1 MRRLSLRLFGSPQ
14 VIMDGEPVTIAR
26 AKASAL
32 LFYLAMNP
40 EPHQRNHLAT
50 LLWSE
55 RENAVARTYLRQ
67 ALYTLSKALGDGW
80 FCSDRTQ
87 IGLDPQADV
96 TVDVR
101 RFQQLLA
108 VAPDLDPQTG
118 IEKLA
123 LAARL
128 ADDEFL
134 AGFGPADAPAFDDW
148 LFFHRQAL
156 QRQRSDVLTRLVTQ
170 FSAQGDFGRAL
181 EYAQQKLA
189 LDNLDESA
197 HQTLMRLY
205 AYTGRKR
212 AALRQFEQCTQVLA
226 DELGVTPAADT
237 VAIYESIRRGSDPVP
252 VDGMGELPA
261 GTPDGD
267 ASVEAVGHRGY
278 PSAHGFAHVALLTPP
293 ASRPAAPALPEQPTH
308 FVGRVAELA
317 RLGEL
322 LAEPD
327 ARLITVVAPGG
338 MGKTRLALASARR
351 EAARYR
357 DGVCFVALAA
367 LTDPAEVAPAV
378 AAALGITLQA
388 TASHAQTPD
397 EQVCATL
404 RDKEMLLLLDN
415 FEHLLPDTT
424 FVQTL
429 LRTTPHIQLLVTSR
443 ERLGL
448 RSEHCFPIHG
458 LANDV
463 PAPRTRGHGA
473 GHDPADDAGDVPA
486 AQQSDAVRLFQ
497 QSAQLVDPDFVVDAE
512 LQAQVRAICRLVE
525 GMPLGIELAA
535 TWIGVL
541 TPAEIAAEIARSL
554 DFLET
559 RYRDAPARHR
569 SMRAVLDSTWQR
581 LDAAERA
588 IFAALSVFH
597 GGFSREAAREIS
609 GTTLRQLNDLVSK
622 ALIDYDRS
630 RRSYSMHEL
639 LRQYG
644 RAQLTCDPAVAAQ
657 IRARHAAYYMTFLAD
672 QRRAI
677 NTAEQGMA
685 ADAIA
690 REFANVRAAWR
701 ECVAQADVD
710 ALLQA
715 APALFLFCQI
725 RSRFL
730 DGAEL
735 QAEAV
740 ASLRRVPS
748 TPARDRALAQ
758 VLNHEGWLRIRM
770 GDFARAE
777 ATLEESRRLYAAL
790 DRPPAPYTGSD
801 PTTGLSI
808 IYHIRGDHQGA
819 LALGEAA
826 RAAAAANDDPYNLA
840 HAHYVLTSAW
850 AAKGDYAT
858 AARHAAQACDAARS
872 VGNRWFLA
880 IPLTEWGKVA
890 RAMGDYPQARLHF
903 QAAYALKREFG
914 DPEGMAVTLCHL
926 GDIAVLQ
933 QADNEAAALYR
944 HALELYGDL
953 NDRGGLATAYH
964 GLGKVARS
972 RGDFAAARDWLDRAL
987 GLAIESHFWPRV
999 FAIFVDTGELLCA
1012 QGDVAGGLEILAFV
1026 DQARGADHEIAAV
1039 AAHALTTWRQT
1050 DPTSPVYA
1058 AAIARGRTLIWET
1071 AHALVRAKLRATDSD
1086 HGLPA

>member
-1 MRRLSLRLFGSPQ
+1 MSRLSLRLFGSPQ

-32 LFYLAMNP
+32 LYYLAMSS

-67 ALYTLSKALGDGW
+67 ALYTLSKELGDGW
-80 FCSDRTQ
+80 FCADRAQ
-87 IGLDPQADV
+87 IGLNPQADV

-108 VAPDLDPQTG
+108 VAPDLDPQADM
-118 IEKLA
+118 EKLA
-123 LAARL
+123 LAAKL
-128 ADDEFL
+128 AHDDFL
-134 AGFGPADAPAFDDW
+134 AGFAPSDAPAFDDW
-148 LFFHRQAL
+148 LFFQRQAL
-156 QRQRSDVLTRLVTQ
+156 QRQRADILTRLVTQ
-170 FSAQGDFGRAL
+170 FSAQRDFGRAL

-189 LDNLDESA
+189 LDNLDEGT

-205 AYTGRKR
+205 AYTGRKH
-212 AALRQFEQCTQVLA
+212 AALRQYEQCTQVLA
-226 DELGVTPAADT
+226 DELGMAPAAET
-237 VAIYESIRRGSDPVP
+237 VALYESIRHESGTFPMPSPANVAAGP
-252 VDGMGELPA
+252 PPGGAPA
-261 GTPDGD
+261 GSP
-267 ASVEAVGHRGY
+267 GHRVY
-278 PSAHGFAHVALLTPP
+278 PPTNGLAHVALLTPP
-293 ASRPAAPALPEQPTH
+293 APRPAAPGLPEQPTH
-308 FVGRVAELA
+308 FVGRAAELDRLGA
-317 RLGEL
+317 RL
-322 LAEPD
+322 ADPD

-367 LTDPAEVAPAV
+367 LTDPADVATAV
-378 AAALGITLQA
+378 ATALGITLQA
-388 TASHAQTPD
+388 AASQARTAV
-397 EQVCATL
+397 EQVCDTL
-404 RDKEMLLLLDN
+404 RDKEMLLILDN
-415 FEHLLPDTT
+415 FEHLLPDTA
-424 FVQTL
+424 FVQAI

-448 RSEHCFPIHG
+448 RSEHAFPIRG
-458 LANDV
+458 LAYD
-463 PAPRTRGHGA
+463 APDPHTPGDETAGA
-473 GHDPADDAGDVPA
+473 PSFAL
-486 AQQSDAVRLFQ
+486 SDAVRLFQ
-497 QSAQLVDPDFVVDAE
+497 QSAQLVDPDFVVDSHV
-512 LQAQVRAICRLVE
+512 QAQIQAICRLVE

-541 TPAEIAAEIARSL
+541 TPAEIAVEIERNL

-559 RYRDAPARHR
+559 RYRDAPARHQ

-581 LDAAERA
+581 LDADERA

-609 GTTLRQLNDLVSK
+609 GTTLRQLNGLVAK
-622 ALIDYDRS
+622 ALIDYDRN

-644 RAQLTCDPAVAAQ
+644 RERLNCDPAVAAQ
-657 IRARHAAYYMTFLAD
+657 MRARHAAYYMTFLAD

-685 ADAIA
+685 ADAIG
-690 REFANVRAAWR
+690 REYANVRMAWR
-701 ECVAQADVD
+701 ESVARADVD

-740 ASLRRVPS
+740 ASLLRVPS
-748 TPARDRALAQ
+748 APARDRALAQ

-777 ATLEESRRLYAAL
+777 ATLEESRRLYTGL
-790 DRPPAPYTGSD
+790 DRPPASYTGSD

-808 IYHIRGDHQGA
+808 IYHIRGDIQGA

-826 RAAAAANDDPYNLA
+826 RAAAAVNNDPYNLA

-858 AARHAAQACDAARS
+858 AARHAAQACDAARQ

-880 IPLTEWGKVA
+880 IPLIEWGKVA
-890 RAMGDYPQARLHF
+890 RAMGDYAQARLHF

-933 QADNEAAALYR
+933 HADDEAAALFQ

-972 RGDFAAARDWLDRAL
+972 RGDLDAARDWLDRAL
-987 GLAIESHFWPRV
+987 TLARESHFWPLV

-1039 AAHALTTWRQT
+1039 AAQALTTWQQT

-1058 AAIARGRTLIWET
+1058 AAVARGRTLIWET
-1071 AHALVRAKLRATDSD
+1071 AHAQVRAKLRAANADP
-1086 HGLPA
+1086 GLPA